1 MVNQSRDKM
10 TMSVKK
16 KLTDNPPILLTFHDA
31 VDESNNSSLMPKRAI
46 IIEN

>member
-1 MVNQSRDKM
+1 
-10 TMSVKK
+10 MSVKK

-46 IIEN
+46 IIENWHG